1 MSEPTIEELQAQ
13 IAQLQESVDKSNA
26 ELTDLKTKNTEL
38 TDGLN
43 KSRELNAQLLLRV
56 PVKDVEQ
63 PVDDTETLDDV
74 VADIVDGMNRKYI
87 QRYK

>member
-13 IAQLQESVDKSNA
+13 IAQLQESMDKSNA
-26 ELTDLKTKNTEL
+26 ELTELKSKNSEL

-56 PVKDVEQ
+56 PVTETEQ
-63 PVDDTETLDDV
+63 PVEESETLDDV
-74 VADIVDGMNRKYI
+74 VADIVEDMN
-87 QRYK
+87 QRYIAKFT